1 MTGRLPDELIELI
14 QQESS
19 KAIPEELSPLA
30 ETILARYGEAVQAI
44 LFYGSCLRTGQEKEG
59 VVDLYVIVDAYMPA
73 YGKAG
78 FALLNWL
85 LPPNVFYLEVPD
97 GGGVIRA
104 KFAVLSVADFQRGAS
119 EAWFQSYLWARFAQ
133 PVRLLYTRSET
144 TARQVHSALA
154 RAVVTFLGSVL
165 PQFSSAF
172 SARELW
178 CRGLFL
184 SYRSEL
190 RAEKQDQPTRLFD
203 ADRSHYERVTR
214 SAMPAVPFEVEVIPQ
229 GDSVCYRAKISA
241 RRRFLNR
248 LAWQVRR
255 VQGKCL
261 SVLRLTKAL
270 FTFEGGLDY
279 ILWKI
284 ERHSGL
290 RIPEDSAL
298 RKHPVS
304 GIWVMIWR
312 LYRRGGFR

>member
-1 MTGRLPDELIELI
+1 MTARLPDELIELI

-19 KAIPEELSPLA
+19 KANPEGLNLLA
-30 ETILARYGEAVQAI
+30 ETILARHGEAVQAI
-44 LFYGSCLRTGQEKEG
+44 LFYGSCMRAGQEKEG
-59 VVDLYVIVDAYMPA
+59 VVDLYVIVDAYLPA

-78 FALLNWL
+78 FALLNWM

-97 GGGVIRA
+97 GGRVIRA
-104 KFAVLSVADFQRGAS
+104 KYAVLSLADFQRGNS
-119 EAWFQSYLWARFAQ
+119 EAWFHSYLWARFAQ
-133 PVRLLYTRSET
+133 PVRLLYARSET
-144 TARQVHSALA
+144 TAQHIHSALA
-154 RAVVTFLGSVL
+154 RAVVTFLRSVL
-165 PQFSSAF
+165 PQFSSPF

-203 ADRSHYERVTR
+203 ADRSYYERVTR
-214 SAMPAVPFEVEVIPQ
+214 SAMAAVPFEVEVIPQ
-229 GDSVCYRAKISA
+229 GDSVTYRANISVS
-241 RRRFLNR
+241 RRFLNR
-248 LAWQVRR
+248 LAWQARR

-261 SVLRLTKAL
+261 SVLRLTKGL
-270 FTFEGGLDY
+270 FTFQGGLDY

-298 RKHPVS
+298 RRHPVS
-304 GIWVMIWR
+304 GIWVIFWR